1 MSSDPM
7 RETAAVW
14 SRTDAAALRLMAGV
28 GCDVASMAR
37 ALHRSESEIERRM
50 RSEERTRENG

>member
-1 MSSDPM
+1 M

-14 SRTDAAALRLMAGV
+14 SRVDAAALRLMAGV
-28 GCDVASMAR
+28 GCDVGSMAR

-50 RSEERTRENG
+50 RSEERTGNNGK